1 MSPICSLCPCCQHCP
16 LLRTQHQR
24 TSAPYLHSCFHSETS
39 AQPHVPPKHTPHL
52 AVVWEMHLPSARHL
66 WARGRA
72 KLIYVCTSPVRT
84 SPPLQGSLLS
94 YLTSSACWHRRRMM
108 QLAQRCRHFALPLP
122 LESSSHLWSLGF
134 TQCFSEKKRTSR
146 QVCI

>member
-1 MSPICSLCPCCQHCP
+1 MNPICSLCTCYQHCP
-16 LLRTQHQR
+16 LLRTR
-24 TSAPYLHSCFHSETS
+24 PRCTSAPNLHSWFHSEPS
-39 AQPHVPPKHTPHL
+39 AQPHVAPNHTPHIL
-52 AVVWEMHLPSARHL
+52 VAWEVHLPSVCHL
-66 WARGRA
+66 WAGGRA

-84 SPPLQGSLLS
+84 SPSLQGSLLS

-108 QLAQRCRHFALPLP
+108 QFVERCRHFTLPLP

-134 TQCFSEKKRTSR
+134 TQCFSEKKETSR